1 MPGGVTV
8 PLTFQVF
15 KGEQLLQ
22 TATLSQ
28 DIIKV
33 GRLSSS
39 HLHIDDPSISRMH
52 AMVEVTGPS
61 EVSIVD
67 LGGSAQGTLVNGQK
81 INKQLLASGD
91 EITIGDIRIVVTI
104 GEPQANADATLQ
116 VDLGQIV
123 GSSVLNPGAIPVPAM
138 PSFGVAAV
146 SSYQPIAAPSPRQ
159 SGLPSHYGIHG
170 LRSNRTPPQAWF
182 SRSRKGSSGRA
193 VHSFSL
199 H

>member
-39 HLHIDDPSISRMH
+39 HLFIDDPSISRMH
-52 AMVEVTGPS
+52 AMVEVTGPR

-67 LGGSAQGTLVNGQK
+67 LGGSPLGTMVNGQK
-81 INKQLLASGD
+81 VNKQLLSSGD

-104 GEPQANADATLQ
+104 GEPQTNTEATL
-116 VDLGQIV
+116 L
-123 GSSVLNPGAIPVPAM
+123 VPKRCTPNRIARITR
-138 PSFGVAAV
+138 V
-146 SSYQPIAAPSPRQ
+146 S
-159 SGLPSHYGIHG
+159 G
-170 LRSNRTPPQAWF
+170 TT
-182 SRSRKGSSGRA
+182 
-193 VHSFSL
+193 
-199 H
+199 